1 MTFQKIPSF
10 IKSLI
15 ISYPS
20 SKTLSYFWNA
30 GSFLGFVL
38 VVQIASGLLLVFFYT
53 PHTSLASFSVDYLS
67 RDVWFGFLPRILHL
81 SGATLF
87 SFILLFHISRG
98 IMNRR
103 YILSNVWWRGTTI
116 LLIQMAIAFLGY
128 VLVWGQMSLWGAT
141 VITNLISAIPYIGS
155 KLVFWFWGGFR
166 LNSATL
172 SFFFTLHYL
181 LPFVLLVIVFVHL
194 ILLHETSS
202 RRRIQVHERFTK
214 VKFNPFYSFKD
225 ILNIL
230 LMSVFYGIAIFSP
243 WSFGDPE
250 NWALANP
257 IVSPVHIQPEWYFL
271 FAYEIL
277 RSIPNKLGGV
287 IALVLSI
294 LFLYLIPLF
303 PSRTPQRLFLL
314 KLNLSFLIHVF
325 LILTWLGRCTVAEP
339 FIFVGKIYTCLY
351 FLSLTMFI
359 LIWVFSIIS
368 ISVLQSLGSRSTLFI
383 LWNRYE
389 LESPTSIQ
397 ARGTIKVNSLTQR
410 G

>member
-1 MTFQKIPSF
+1 
-10 IKSLI
+10 
-15 ISYPS
+15 
-20 SKTLSYFWNA
+20 
-30 GSFLGFVL
+30 
-38 VVQIASGLLLVFFYT
+38 
-53 PHTSLASFSVDYLS
+53 
-67 RDVWFGFLPRILHL
+67 
-81 SGATLF
+81 
-87 SFILLFHISRG
+87 
-98 IMNRR
+98 
-103 YILSNVWWRGTTI
+103 
-116 LLIQMAIAFLGY
+116 
-128 VLVWGQMSLWGAT
+128 
-141 VITNLISAIPYIGS
+141 
-155 KLVFWFWGGFR
+155 LVFWFWGGFR

-225 ILNIL
+225 ILNVL
-230 LMSVFYGIAIFSP
+230 LMSVFYGLAMFSP

-287 IALVLSI
+287 IALVLRI

-325 LILTWLGRCTVAEP
+325 LILTWLGSCTVAEP

-368 ISVLQSLGSRSTLFI
+368 IGVLHSLGFRSNSYLTLDTNNYMI
-383 LWNRYE
+383 
-389 LESPTSIQ
+389 T
-397 ARGTIKVNSLTQR
+397 
-410 G
+410 